1 MIIDALSE
9 RMTGHANR
17 VMIGL
22 NWTLVEGPTGI
33 GLAHTPVRGTSGCY
47 GLSNAGELSGKPL
60 STFAVGLTSANPFD
74 RALALAA
81 INAHHNNFSL
91 TGSSANGIDVA
102 ANQQNKTVV
111 IGRFPGIRN
120 RLPEAKVIERN
131 PGPHDFPIAAAP
143 ELLADAKT
151 LLITAS
157 TLTDGSLSKYLA
169 LAPDAFTVL
178 MGPGTPLSPSCR
190 TAHPCASRR
199 RSGRAAR
206 HCRRVPGACTPEGR
220 RGAQRIYPS
229 AGVPAS
235 SLNVPG
241 RRGSRSKY
249 VSK

>member
-1 MIIDALSE
+1 MASSKMIIDALSE

-178 MGPGTPLSPSCR
+178 MGPGTPLSPSLFK
-190 TAHPCASRR
+190 ASINILAGFVIDDKEKAFIAIAQGAAVKALK
-199 RSGRAAR
+199 SCGRNICLQA
-206 HCRRVPGACTPEGR
+206 P
-220 RGAQRIYPS
+220 
-229 AGVPAS
+229 
-235 SLNVPG
+235 
-241 RRGSRSKY
+241 
-249 VSK
+249 